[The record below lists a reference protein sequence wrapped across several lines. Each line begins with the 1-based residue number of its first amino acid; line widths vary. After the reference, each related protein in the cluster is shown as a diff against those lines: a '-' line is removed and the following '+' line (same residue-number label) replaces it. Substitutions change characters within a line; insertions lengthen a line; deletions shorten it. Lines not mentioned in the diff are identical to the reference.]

1 MRPGGPWY
9 GHFSPQ
15 LPCLFAPAGPGRG
28 RWAGRG
34 RSVVVRPPA
43 GRPGLADVLQVAA
56 DRLHLQVDGCVA
68 GENQGDRARPRVAG
82 GQVAIGSAPVCTPVT
97 NADIVCRL

>member
-1 MRPGGPWY
+1 MRISDW
-9 GHFSPQ
+9 SSDV
-15 LPCLFAPAGPGRG
+15 CSSDLFAPAGPGRG

-68 GENQGDRARPRVAG
+68 GENQGDRARPRVDGEQVEDLVVVAG
-82 GQVAIGSAPVCTPVT
+82 LHAALAQDRKSVV
-97 NADIVCRL
+97 